1 MPTMQ
6 NKTVNAAAVT
16 WNDSRLHSAVGLA
29 FAARE
34 FADSPAS
41 CMGGVRIGMVTW
53 IPVYVS
59 NIERENTALDK
70 LRHAK
75 DSWSRSRGTS
85 PFNAFEFAQRCFHQR
100 QKEKTMGTTR
110 RELFSMLPVVLIPT
124 ILQEPTMAPKEAAM
138 R

>member
-16 WNDSRLHSAVGLA
+16 CSDSRFHSAGGPAL
-29 FAARE
+29 AARE
-34 FADSPAS
+34 FADSPVS
-41 CMGGVRIGMVTW
+41 CMGGVRIGMVIW

-75 DSWSRSRGTS
+75 ASWSRSLGTS
-85 PFNAFEFAQRCFHQR
+85 PFNAFEFATRCLYQC
-100 QKEKTMGTTR
+100 QKEKTLSATR
-110 RELFSMLPVVLIPT
+110 SDVFSMRPV
-124 ILQEPTMAPKEAAM
+124 
-138 R
+138 